1 MFRGS
6 YEHTIDLKG
15 RLSIPSRF
23 REELSK
29 REVNTLVL
37 TAGDRCI
44 WAFPMDEWERL
55 EERLRQPPHFSPEM
69 RHVLRMLVGSA
80 KDCPVD
86 RVGRTLVPP
95 ELREFAGLER
105 HVTIVGQLDQFEIWN
120 RERFVSYA
128 QDQRG
133 RFDEMT
139 GKLSELRTGL

>member
-1 MFRGS
+1 VFRGS

-23 REELSK
+23 REELAK
-29 REVNTLVL
+29 REVDTLVL

-44 WAFPMDEWERL
+44 WAFPVDEWERF
-55 EERLRQPPHFSPEM
+55 EERLTQQPPFSPQT
-69 RHVLRMLVGSA
+69 RGVRRMLVGRS

-105 HVTIVGQLDQFEIWN
+105 HVTIVGQLDYFEIWN
-120 RERFVSYA
+120 RERFVSYD

-133 RFDEMT
+133 RFDEIT
-139 GKLSELRTGL
+139 GKLSELRMGT

>member
-1 MFRGS
+1 MKWDEFPPIPTTGRARGAKWGHRWGRAERRRHRVFRGS

-80 KDCPVD
+80 K
-86 RVGRTLVPP
+86 
-95 ELREFAGLER
+95 
-105 HVTIVGQLDQFEIWN
+105 
-120 RERFVSYA
+120 
-128 QDQRG
+128 
-133 RFDEMT
+133 
-139 GKLSELRTGL
+139 